1 MGDFSLPINSIDPA
15 LAMPGSAL
23 LAQGLDGLK
32 NGVAVKDAEKAAKD
46 FESVLLHKLMESM
59 QRTIPDS
66 GLLSSGITK
75 QVQGMFWF
83 YLAQEMADAGGV
95 GLWKDVYRQMTAHT
109 PPVGEQG
116 T

>member
-15 LAMPGSAL
+15 SSMPGSAL

-32 NGVAVKDAEKAAKD
+32 NGAAAKDAAKAAKD

-66 GLLSSGITK
+66 GLLSSGVTK
-75 QVQGMFWF
+75 QVQGIFWF

-95 GLWKDVYRQMTAHT
+95 GLWRDVYQQMTTHAA
-109 PPVGEQG
+109 PVVEQR

>member
-15 LAMPGSAL
+15 VTMPGSAL

-32 NGVAVKDAEKAAKD
+32 NAAAKDAEKAAKD

-66 GLLSSGITK
+66 GLLDSGITK
-75 QVQGMFWF
+75 QIQGIFWF

-95 GLWKDVYRQMTAHT
+95 GLWRDIYQQMTDQAA
-109 PPVGEQG
+109 PAVEQG

>member
-1 MGDFSLPINSIDPA
+1 MGDFSLPINSIYPA
-15 LAMPGSAL
+15 VAMPGSAL
-23 LAQGLDGLK
+23 LAQGMDGLK
-32 NGVAVKDAEKAAKD
+32 NVAAAKDAEKAAKG

-66 GLLSSGITK
+66 GLLNNGITK
-75 QVQGMFWF
+75 QIQGIFWF

-95 GLWKDVYRQMTAHT
+95 GLWRDIYQQMTNQAA
-109 PPVGEQG
+109 PVVEQG